1 MLYKLTTLENGYP
14 SITICED
21 EKHTE
26 SVYLNRFDC
35 TNGTILFQLF
45 IRREYPDGRV
55 MTRWNSSE
63 TNLFGCSEENVSDAL
78 AMLLAR
84 CCPEAL
90 NAFITE
96 YEYDGADTEDP
107 EPESEFNQ
115 FCEAVYN
122 CIRAES

>member
-1 MLYKLTTLENGYP
+1 MWQAPFLFYCQVIFRVGLH
-14 SITICED
+14 S
-21 EKHTE
+21 
-26 SVYLNRFDC
+26 
-35 TNGTILFQLF
+35 ILFDKLGLF
-45 IRREYPDGRV
+45 
-55 MTRWNSSE
+55 S
-63 TNLFGCSEENVSDAL
+63 LFGCSEENVSDAL